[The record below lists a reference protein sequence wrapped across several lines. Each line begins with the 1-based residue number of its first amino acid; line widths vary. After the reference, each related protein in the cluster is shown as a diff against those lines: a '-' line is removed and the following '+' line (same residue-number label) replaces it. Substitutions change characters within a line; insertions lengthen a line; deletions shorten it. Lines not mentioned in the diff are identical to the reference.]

1 MVHRDDEPSSDR
13 AERQGVTK
21 CDAGSKATAM
31 RRFIIHV
38 MSSVRTVDMPLG
50 RVGLMEWMGGEGTGL
65 FPLAWSGRLWLVF
78 RPLVGFA

>member
-1 MVHRDDEPSSDR
+1 MVHPDDEPSSDR

-38 MSSVRTVDMPLG
+38 MASVRTVDMPLG
-50 RVGLMEWMGGEGTGL
+50 RVGLMAWMGGAIELGSFRSLGV
-65 FPLAWSGRLWLVF
+65 AGSGSSSDH
-78 RPLVGFA
+78 